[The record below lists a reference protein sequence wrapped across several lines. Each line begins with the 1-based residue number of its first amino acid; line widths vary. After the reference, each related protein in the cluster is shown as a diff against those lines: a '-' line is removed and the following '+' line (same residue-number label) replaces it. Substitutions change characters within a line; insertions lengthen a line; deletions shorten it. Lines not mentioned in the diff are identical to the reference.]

1 MPQEDQIVVI
11 SDDEEVP
18 VLEEDPMLVED
29 FTKKDEEEWIT
40 SPAPAPAPAL
50 ALEPLL
56 EEAV

>member
-1 MPQEDQIVVI
+1 MVI

-18 VLEEDPMLVED
+18 VLKEDPMLVED
-29 FTKKDEEEWIT
+29 FTKEYEKEWIA
-40 SPAPAPAPAL
+40 SPALAP